1 MGVNSFK
8 YISPKTKEEALKI
21 LDELGEKGKIVA
33 GSTNVLPD
41 IKAKKISNCV
51 LVDISNLDELKDV
64 NEVGEN
70 INIGS
75 LTTINQ
81 LLQSN
86 IIAREAQVLWQACR
100 NFADPLVRNRATIG
114 GNIVNASPAADGV
127 VPLLALDATVCVES
141 LANGKR
147 EVPLY
152 EFFKGPGKTILQH
165 GELVTSVNF
174 PKASGMKSAFIK
186 FGLRKAMAISLA
198 NIGVVLQINEDTI
211 TQARIALGALA
222 PTPLRA
228 RETEKYLC
236 GKRINDEVMAEASQ
250 IIKTEIK
257 PISDV
262 RASQT
267 YRQYLTGVLLRRAI
281 KAALA

>member
-1 MGVNSFK
+1 MNSFK

-21 LDELGEKGKIVA
+21 LNELKEKGKIVA
-33 GSTNVLPD
+33 GCTNVLPN
-41 IKAKKISNCV
+41 IKAKKITDCI
-51 LVDISNLDELKDV
+51 LVDISSLDELKGIKDAGDSV
-64 NEVGEN
+64 FV
-70 INIGS
+70 GS
-75 LTTINQ
+75 LTTIND
-81 LLQSN
+81 LLRSD
-86 IIAREAQVLWQACR
+86 IIAREAKVLWQACR
-100 NFADPLVRNRATIG
+100 LFADPLVRNRATIG

-127 VPLLALDATVCVES
+127 IPLLALDATVCIES

-147 EVPLY
+147 EVPLS
-152 EFFKGPGKTILQH
+152 EFFKGPGETILQS
-165 GELVTSVNF
+165 GELVTSINF
-174 PKASGMKSAFIK
+174 PKASVMKSAFIK

-198 NIGVVLQINEDTI
+198 NIGVVLQVNEDTI

-236 GKRINDEVMAEASQ
+236 GKRLNDEVMAEASQ

-262 RASQT
+262 RASQA

>member
-1 MGVNSFK
+1 MNSFK

-41 IKAKKISNCV
+41 IKAKKISSCV
-51 LVDISNLDELKDV
+51 LVDISNLSELKGV
-64 NEVGEN
+64 NEVGDK
-70 INIGS
+70 IAIGS

-127 VPLLALDATVCVES
+127 IPLLALDATVCIES
-141 LANGKR
+141 FANGKK
-147 EVPLY
+147 EAPLS
-152 EFFKGPGKTILQH
+152 EFFKGPGKTILQS
-165 GELVTSVNF
+165 GDLVTSVNF

-211 TQARIALGALA
+211 TEARIALGALA

-228 RETEKYLC
+228 RETENYLR
-236 GKRINDEVMAEASQ
+236 GKQINDEVMAEASQ

-257 PISDV
+257 PISDI
-262 RASQT
+262 RASQA
-267 YRQYLTGVLLRRAI
+267 YRQHLTGVLLRRAI
-281 KAALA
+281 KAAIA